1 MLGTVSQV
9 GIAGGRED
17 GVVPEELLYLD
28 QIDTGL
34 DQVSGIAVSKA
45 VWGNLFFRPQW
56 RMTRASAR
64 CTPSAF
70 NAVVALAAACKPRWR
85 SGKSNT
91 GLR

>member
-1 MLGTVSQV
+1 MLGAVSQV
-9 GIAGGRED
+9 GIAGGGEN
-17 GVVPEELLYLD
+17 GVVPEELLHLD

-34 DQVSGIAVSKA
+34 DQVRGIAVAQA
-45 VWGNLFFRPQW
+45 VRGNLFFKPQW
-56 RMTRASAR
+56 PMTRASAR

-70 NAVVALAAACKPRWR
+70 NAVVVLAAACKPRWR

>member
-1 MLGTVSQV
+1 MLGAVSQV
-9 GIAGGRED
+9 GIAGGGED

-34 DQVSGIAVSKA
+34 NQVSGIAVAQA
-45 VWGNLFFRPQW
+45 VGGDLFFRPQW
-56 RMTRASAR
+56 PMTRASAR
-64 CTPSAF
+64 WTPSAF
-70 NAVVALAAACKPRWR
+70 NAVVVLAAACKPRWR

>member
-1 MLGTVSQV
+1 MLGAVSQV
-9 GIAGGRED
+9 GIAGGGEN

-34 DQVSGIAVSKA
+34 DQVRGIAVAQA
-45 VWGNLFFRPQW
+45 VGGDLFFRPQW
-56 RMTRASAR
+56 PMTRASAR

-70 NAVVALAAACKPRWR
+70 NAVVVLAAASKPRWR

>member
-1 MLGTVSQV
+1 MLGLVSQV
-9 GIAGGRED
+9 GIAGGGENRLMA
-17 GVVPEELLYLD
+17 EEFLHLD

-34 DQVSGIAVSKA
+34 DQVRGITVAQAVR
-45 VWGNLFFRPQW
+45 GNLFFKPQW
-56 RMTRASAR
+56 PMTRASAR

-70 NAVVALAAACKPRWR
+70 NAVVVLVAACKPRWR